1 MTAFSESKYCASA
14 FVQIERTVEDRFADC
29 AFCSR
34 DTVVNRKRYIVCIIK
49 NSDVIFGGFF
59 FKRRRDAPGKQ
70 RLTGPQK
77 MKQRLNRE
85 TIDAIFNRN
94 IRAVFSK
101 RKRADDEPGMDTGF
115 FERRRFAYY
124 GNMFGDGAA
133 VVRLRGQS
141 VMTKRTARFC

>member
-1 MTAFSESKYCASA
+1 MRLLQSRYCCKQEAIYRLHN
-14 FVQIERTVEDRFADC
+14 Q
-29 AFCSR
+29 
-34 DTVVNRKRYIVCIIK
+34 

-101 RKRADDEPGMDTGF
+101 RKRADDGP
-115 FERRRFAYY
+115 Y

>member
-1 MTAFSESKYCASA
+1 MRLLQSRYCCKQEAIYRLHN
-14 FVQIERTVEDRFADC
+14 QKQR
-29 AFCSR
+29 
-34 DTVVNRKRYIVCIIK
+34 RY
-49 NSDVIFGGFF
+49 FRRLL

-94 IRAVFSK
+94 IRAVLVNGK
-101 RKRADDEPGMDTGF
+101 ADDGPGMDTGF